1 MSEPTI
7 FIHPQALVETTD
19 IGPGT
24 RVWAHAH
31 IMRGVTIG
39 PHCNICDGVFI
50 ESGTVIGRGV
60 TVKPMVALGEG
71 VTIEDGVFIGPGVMF
86 TNDLRPRSPR
96 LALAAPRYASKE
108 KWLLP
113 TRIRTG
119 ATLGAGVT
127 VSCGITV
134 GAWSFSAAGAA
145 LLQSVPDHAL
155 MIGNPARQIGFVC
168 ACSANLSVQ
177 DGQAT
182 CAECGRAYVLSEGR
196 LKPTRPIELWE
207 NDSHGH

>member
-1 MSEPTI
+1 MSGNDI
-7 FIHPQALVETTD
+7 FIHPTALVETEA
-19 IGPGT
+19 IGTGT
-24 RVWAHAH
+24 RIWANVH

-39 PHCNICDGVFI
+39 PQCNICDGTFI
-50 ESGTVIGRGV
+50 EAGTVIGRGV
-60 TVKPMVALGEG
+60 TIKPLTALGEG

-96 LALAAPRYASKE
+96 LALAAPRYAHKE
-108 KWLLP
+108 SWLLP
-113 TRIRTG
+113 TRICTG

-127 VSCGITV
+127 VSCGITI

-155 MIGNPARQIGFVC
+155 MVGNPARQIGFVC
-168 ACSANLSVQ
+168 ACSENLTVQ

-182 CAECGRAYVLSEGR
+182 CASCRRSYALADGR
-196 LKPTRPIELWE
+196 LQPLQPINLWE
-207 NDSHGH
+207 NT

>member
-1 MSEPTI
+1 MADSNI
-7 FIHPQALVETTD
+7 FIHPKALVETEA

-39 PHCNICDGVFI
+39 PQCNICDGVFI

-60 TVKPMVALGEG
+60 TIKPQVALGEG
-71 VTIEDGVFIGPGVMF
+71 VTIEDGVFIGPGVVF

-96 LALAAPRYASKE
+96 LALAAPRYADKDT
-108 KWLLP
+108 WLLP
-113 TRIRTG
+113 TRIGTG

-145 LLQSVPDHAL
+145 LLQSVPDFAL
-155 MIGNPARQIGFVC
+155 MIGNPARQIGYVC
-168 ACSANLSVQ
+168 ACAENLSLQ

-182 CAECGRAYVLSEGR
+182 CKACGRSYALQQGR
-196 LKPTRPIELWE
+196 LQPTQPIQLWE
-207 NDSHGH
+207 NT